1 MRQQHVAFLHEEFP
15 SGGAERVTL
24 DVARF
29 LVQKGLRV
37 TIITSRVCRDLLPD
51 GFETEGIQIHQV
63 ARAHLQRHI
72 DNMREIAALI
82 AAAHIDAVVFT
93 RTFHTLSR
101 LRRLCPLCRFVCVNH
116 GMPFWEVQTISSG
129 RRAKA
134 FSGTWKHRLK
144 WQLLYRHEAWCKRR
158 LMKKYIR
165 VYRQT
170 LENVDACVVLCEA
183 YRREVMATLKLRP
196 SDALARKITAI
207 ENSCNLPQTVNCEK
221 EKMVVYVGR
230 VEYVD
235 KRVDRLLRIW
245 ERVCREAPDWQLVV
259 VGDGQYR
266 ATLEKEAEGLPRI
279 TFAGQHSDVSPYYRQ
294 AAILVLTSAVESW
307 GLCLMEAQSYGVV
320 PVAFNCSAGV
330 HTLLSPSG
338 INGVL
343 VEDGN
348 EEAYAQ
354 ALLGLMQSPE
364 RLKQMQQHVL
374 HKASAYDSR
383 IMGQKWLDLLQR
395 LINKK
400 NND

>member
-1 MRQQHVAFLHEEFP
+1 
-15 SGGAERVTL
+15 
-24 DVARF
+24 
-29 LVQKGLRV
+29 
-37 TIITSRVCRDLLPD
+37 
-51 GFETEGIQIHQV
+51 
-63 ARAHLQRHI
+63 
-72 DNMREIAALI
+72 
-82 AAAHIDAVVFT
+82 
-93 RTFHTLSR
+93 
-101 LRRLCPLCRFVCVNH
+101 
-116 GMPFWEVQTISSG
+116 MPFWEVQTISSG

-196 SDALARKITAI
+196 SDALSQKITAI

-245 ERVCREAPDWQLVV
+245 ERVCREAPNWQLVV

-279 TFAGQHSDVSPYYRQ
+279 TFAGQHSDVSPYYQQ

-383 IMGQKWLDLLQR
+383 IMGQKWFDLLQR
-395 LINKK
+395 LISRRSKLFLH
-400 NND
+400 